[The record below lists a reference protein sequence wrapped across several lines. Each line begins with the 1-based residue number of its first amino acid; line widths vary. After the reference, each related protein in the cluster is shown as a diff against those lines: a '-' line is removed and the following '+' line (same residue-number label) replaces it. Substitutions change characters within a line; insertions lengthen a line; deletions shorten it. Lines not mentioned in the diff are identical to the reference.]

1 MVGEDEGEGSPDAAD
16 EASTVATGAG
26 YMARSPRARGEVAW
40 IGGSGM
46 EGGRCLVARKSA

>member
-1 MVGEDEGEGSPDAAD
+1 VVGEDEGEGSPDAAD